1 VIVINDYYAELLSRE
16 RIKTFYQEAD
26 DYRLVQQTRSQKTRG
41 FSRFRI
47 FQQLM
52 AFWRTKKFQARD
64 SRGGEN
70 V

>member
-1 VIVINDYYAELLSRE
+1 VLNDYHNELLPRD
-16 RIKTFYQEAD
+16 KLKNLHHEAD
-26 DYRLVQQTRSQKTRG
+26 QYRLLQNARPQKTRG
-41 FSRFRI
+41 FSRFQI

-52 AFWRTKKFQARD
+52 AFWRSKKFQARD

>member
-1 VIVINDYYAELLSRE
+1 MNDYRTELLNQDRL
-16 RIKTFYQEAD
+16 KTLHHEAD
-26 DYRLVQQTRSQKTRG
+26 QYHLLQQTRPQKTRG
-41 FSRFRI
+41 FSRFQI

-52 AFWRTKKFQARD
+52 AFWRTKKLQARD

>member
-1 VIVINDYYAELLSRE
+1 MNDYYAEILSRE

-26 DYRLVQQTRSQKTRG
+26 NYRLVQQNRPQKTRG
-41 FSRFRI
+41 FSRFQI
-47 FQQLM
+47 LQQLM
-52 AFWRTKKFQARD
+52 AFWRSKKIQARD

>member
-1 VIVINDYYAELLSRE
+1 MNDYSSELLNQDRLKTLHHE
-16 RIKTFYQEAD
+16 ADEYRLLQNARPQKTFRIS
-26 DYRLVQQTRSQKTRG
+26 RLNP
-41 FSRFRI
+41 

-52 AFWRTKKFQARD
+52 AFWRSRKLQARD